1 MPWSLLGKST
11 FPLAMAFECVG
22 SDVYSHWGNSQL
34 QRSGPTE
41 CPATAEGTVRVAR
54 DLGFSLGSA
63 TSHGVA
69 TSSLVFKDLTYKMA
83 GQA

>member
-1 MPWSLLGKST
+1 MD
-11 FPLAMAFECVG
+11 FECVV

-41 CPATAEGTVRVAR
+41 CPATAEGTVSVAR
-54 DLGFSLGSA
+54 DLGFGLGSA
-63 TSHGVA
+63 TSSGVA

-83 GQA
+83 GKA